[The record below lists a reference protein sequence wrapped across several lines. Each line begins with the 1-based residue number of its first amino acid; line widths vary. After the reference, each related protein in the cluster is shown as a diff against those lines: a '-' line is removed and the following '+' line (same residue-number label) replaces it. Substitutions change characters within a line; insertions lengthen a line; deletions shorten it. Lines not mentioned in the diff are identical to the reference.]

1 MFGQKSFVSKLI
13 FGPEKS
19 FGPKKIGSKKNLGS
33 KKILGPIKIVGPKK
47 ILGPKKFWVQNN
59 FGSNCLYRQSLSF
72 VSISIYLSIFI
83 QNSNTTM
90 FMAFQ
95 YNCQPY

>member
-33 KKILGPIKIVGPKK
+33 KKFWVPKNFGWKKMFGTKKIVLKERGGSYLKGPYHLEKK
-47 ILGPKKFWVQNN
+47 IHMKDIN
-59 FGSNCLYRQSLSF
+59 FLNTINRF
-72 VSISIYLSIFI
+72 
-83 QNSNTTM
+83 QNSSWPLSRLN
-90 FMAFQ
+90 
-95 YNCQPY
+95 